1 MSLQKDNS
9 SDDGLQGKVQI
20 TKELIALM
28 LMLAEFRQQRGTNGK
43 SANLALA
50 WIYRVI

>member
-9 SDDGLQGKVQI
+9 SDDGLQGNVKI

-28 LMLAEFRQQRGTNGK
+28 LMLAELRQQWGTNGK